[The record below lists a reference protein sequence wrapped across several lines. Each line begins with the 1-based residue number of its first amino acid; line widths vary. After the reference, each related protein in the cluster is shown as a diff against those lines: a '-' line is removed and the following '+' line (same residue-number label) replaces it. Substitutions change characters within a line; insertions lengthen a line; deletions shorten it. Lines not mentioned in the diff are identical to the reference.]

1 VMAMLAHLIVWGED
15 LGFGK
20 GFATAMVSL
29 LAGMAVLGR
38 LSGGIISDR
47 LMDRF
52 GRKPVLYFCIV
63 GVTVCACLGLTVHS
77 RLAMALFAALLGL
90 TYGSGVGIFPTYLG
104 DLYGVMS
111 MPVLLGFVGLEG
123 ASVAALGPWIFGTVY
138 DRTASYDLGFVIGLA
153 FCVLSLACLF
163 LIRAPVKSQATRRHD
178 G

>member
-1 VMAMLAHLIVWGED
+1 
-15 LGFGK
+15 
-20 GFATAMVSL
+20 
-29 LAGMAVLGR
+29 
-38 LSGGIISDR
+38 
-47 LMDRF
+47 
-52 GRKPVLYFCIV
+52 
-63 GVTVCACLGLTVHS
+63 VCACLGLTVHS

-163 LIRAPVKSQATRRHD
+163 LIRAPVKSQTSRSHD